1 METKP
6 GLDQTAI
13 CPISPG
19 EPGQNHSDYRYLET
33 LWCLF
38 HLQSGVRSV
47 VPGIFSQITAQL
59 QETQRNCPS
68 LPLKNLHFPARR
80 QNGADEV
87 LLYEILYLVSFV
99 QSAQRL
105 SGGDAYK
112 LKLIELV
119 LLFLPQAN
127 KLRIHD
133 HICLWSRFLPIRDL
147 SPRA

>member
-1 METKP
+1 M
-6 GLDQTAI
+6 
-13 CPISPG
+13 
-19 EPGQNHSDYRYLET
+19 
-33 LWCLF
+33 
-38 HLQSGVRSV
+38 
-47 VPGIFSQITAQL
+47 
-59 QETQRNCPS
+59 
-68 LPLKNLHFPARR
+68 RR
-80 QNGADEV
+80 ENGADEV

-127 KLRIHD
+127 KPRIHD
-133 HICLWSRFLPIRDL
+133 HICLWSHFFPIRDL